1 MAKERVIVVR
11 DWMMLELKLS
21 GNELLVYAMI
31 YNFSS
36 EGGENCFYESFNTL
50 GKFINISRSTSINV
64 LQSLLKKGLIYKKD
78 RERQSSQYWAD
89 LTKLNM
95 VEKLHQPSVDNTPD
109 SVNITLPPSVEITP
123 NSKVFNNKYNNKE
136 KENASIVFFEEVFKF
151 YKTLTTVGSHK
162 GQAGERFKRLS
173 DVKQQK
179 LFEYLKEYSGRR
191 QKIEAAK
198 GWLRPLPAFEKF
210 IRDGY
215 WENVDLPEVKH
226 EAKQIQKSN
235 IKIFLG

>member
-1 MAKERVIVVR
+1 MAKLKITNKFGVTPNCLLNNKDISMQAKGLFAFIQSKPDDWDFSAEKISIQTKESARSLAAPLKELEKYGYLKRVKKSYGRGKWDIEYH
-11 DWMMLELKLS
+11 LTSEP
-21 GNELLVYAMI
+21 
-31 YNFSS
+31 FSLDNVS
-36 EGGENCFYESFNTL
+36 LYENTSYVSTL
-50 GKFINISRSTSINV
+50 DDKAPNISN
-64 LQSLLKKGLIYKKD
+64 KD
-78 RERQSSQYWAD
+78 LS
-89 LTKLNM
+89 
-95 VEKLHQPSVDNTPD
+95 
-109 SVNITLPPSVEITP
+109 
-123 NSKVFNNKYNNKE
+123 NKDISNKE
-136 KENASIVFFEEVFKF
+136 KENASLVFFEEVFKF

-215 WENVDLPEVKH
+215 WENVDLPELKR
-226 EAKQIQKSN
+226 EQPKQNAIPK
-235 IKIFLG
+235 FL